1 VRKLWQSNTL
11 ILCLALELKV
21 YLHHSRVAK
30 ISLDT
35 IHKVIQ
41 FKAATAGSKLHVMN
55 FKEDCKSAV
64 T

>member
-1 VRKLWQSNTL
+1 M
-11 ILCLALELKV
+11 CLALELKV